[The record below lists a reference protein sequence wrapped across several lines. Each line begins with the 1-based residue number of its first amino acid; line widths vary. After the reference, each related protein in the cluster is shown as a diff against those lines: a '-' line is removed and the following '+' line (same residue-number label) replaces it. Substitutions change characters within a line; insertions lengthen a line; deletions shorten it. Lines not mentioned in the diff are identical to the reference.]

1 MSVGSWPRTVFRL
14 VATFTRRKYTLPTT
28 HRIGNPSTLDGVR
41 RMTDGKDI
49 GQLVKRLRDLQLE
62 QASIIQQLKAVANK
76 QSKPNTSELSKGD
89 KVKIITK
96 VKPPAGSR
104 PSRRDTVG
112 TILSITP
119 TRIKVRTESGVT
131 TYRAPHNVS
140 KIQE

>member
-1 MSVGSWPRTVFRL
+1 
-14 VATFTRRKYTLPTT
+14 
-28 HRIGNPSTLDGVR
+28 
-41 RMTDGKDI
+41 MTDGKDI

-62 QASIIQQLKAVANK
+62 QASIIQQLEAVAKK
-76 QSKPNTSELSKGD
+76 QSEPNTGGLSKGD

-119 TRIKVRTESGVT
+119 KRVKVRTESGVT

-140 KIQE
+140 KVQE